1 MKRHLVLV
9 LSWAALLG
17 NLAWAGSARED
28 STERLQ
34 NLDNVLKQIGTAPD
48 KGIAEALVAP
58 AAVPLA
64 FPQSQE
70 EADERCQR
78 RIEHAEHDLHEAIEH
93 HGRNSRQADH
103 ERRELREAREQC
115 WREHHRWW
123 NEHEHRWHD
132 ERDWD
137 DHDHD
142 RD

>member
-1 MKRHLVLV
+1 MDQIKSRLG
-9 LSWAALLG
+9 ALKLWMMALG
-17 NLAWAGSARED
+17 ISA
-28 STERLQ
+28 
-34 NLDNVLKQIGTAPD
+34 
-48 KGIAEALVAP
+48 ALVAP
-58 AAVPLA
+58 VAVQRA
-64 FPQSQE
+64 FARSHE

-93 HGRNSRQADH
+93 HGRDSRQADH

>member
-1 MKRHLVLV
+1 MKRHLVPA
-9 LSWAALLG
+9 LSLAALLG

-34 NLDNVLKQIGTAPD
+34 NSANVLKESGAAPD
-48 KGIAEALVAP
+48 KGIPEALVAS
-58 AAVPLA
+58 AAVPRA
-64 FPQSQE
+64 FAPSHE

-103 ERRELREAREQC
+103 ERHELREAREQC

-123 NEHEHRWHD
+123 DEHEHRWHD